1 MAVASFSRN
10 SSHALGGLSV
20 ELASEL
26 KVVANIAVGA
36 DVPEGSSTFGRPDV
50 AGQVLGAVGC
60 LALIGLSFVDTVSN
74 CAVKKCLLVR
84 ASRDAEDQLKPRWEL
99 MSFAWQPCAR

>member
-1 MAVASFSRN
+1 M
-10 SSHALGGLSV
+10 SV

-36 DVPEGSSTFGRPDV
+36 DVPEGSSTFGRPGV

-74 CAVKKCLLVR
+74 CA
-84 ASRDAEDQLKPRWEL
+84 DAEDQLKPRWEL
-99 MSFAWQPCAR
+99 MSFAWQPYAR